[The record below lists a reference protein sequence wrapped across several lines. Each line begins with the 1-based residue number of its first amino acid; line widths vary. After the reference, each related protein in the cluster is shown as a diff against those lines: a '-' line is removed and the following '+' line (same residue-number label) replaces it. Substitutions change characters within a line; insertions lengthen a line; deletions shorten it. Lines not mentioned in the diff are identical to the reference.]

1 MYREV
6 PGILHSSPAVVTTPI
21 TIVQYQSQETDVGTI
36 HEGYGISAVSYTLHT
51 FVVCLYSSVQFY
63 HMYRLV

>member
-1 MYREV
+1 MYKEV

-36 HEGYGISAVSYTLHT
+36 HEGYWN
-51 FVVCLYSSVQFY
+51 FSS
-63 HMYRLV
+63 